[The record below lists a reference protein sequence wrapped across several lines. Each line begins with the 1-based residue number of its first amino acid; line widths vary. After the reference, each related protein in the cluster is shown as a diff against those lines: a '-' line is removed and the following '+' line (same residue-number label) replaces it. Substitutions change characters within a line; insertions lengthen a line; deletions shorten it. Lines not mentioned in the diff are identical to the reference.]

1 MQKVEFLLFPGF
13 QMLAYVLA
21 TETLRLANKCA
32 GEPLFEWETLTATQ
46 APVRASNGALV
57 APDRTGWRTGS
68 APELVLLC
76 AGYDPLQNVPASV
89 KAWLARMDRSGAT
102 LGGVDTGTVV
112 LAALGF
118 LDGHEAV
125 LHYEAEPGF
134 RETWP
139 DIAVSDRIYCHG
151 RRRLTAAGGIAT
163 SDAMLAWIASTASAA
178 LAAATSDAM
187 AHGEIRPPAAG
198 QRAET
203 TADPV
208 LQQMHRMM
216 AASLQ
221 DPRPLQE
228 IADSLRLSLKALRLR
243 CQRGLGMAPK
253 AYYLQLRLSYA
264 RDLLRNTEMP
274 VTEVGLA
281 AGFASPAS
289 FSRLF
294 KSRYQHSPR
303 ALRRR

>member
-1 MQKVEFLLFPGF
+1 MIKVDVLLFPGF

-32 GEPLFEWETLTATQ
+32 GEQLFQWETLTATQ
-46 APVRASNGALV
+46 EPVRASNGALV
-57 APDRTGWRTGS
+57 APDRTGWSGDRR
-68 APELVLLC
+68 PDLVLLC
-76 AGYDPLQNVPASV
+76 AGYDPLRSVPAGV
-89 KAWLARMDRSGAT
+89 RAWLSRQERSGAT

-139 DIAVSDRIYCHG
+139 GISVSDRIYCLG
-151 RRRLTAAGGIAT
+151 RRRLTAAGGSAT
-163 SDAMLAWIASTASAA
+163 GDAMLAWIASVASPG

-187 AHGEIRPPAAG
+187 AHGAIRPAGVG

-208 LQQMHRMM
+208 LQQMRRIMM
-216 AASLQ
+216 DNLQEPLPLTQIAASL
-221 DPRPLQE
+221 
-228 IADSLRLSLKALRLR
+228 ALSLKSLRLR
-243 CQRGLGMAPK
+243 CQRGLGMTPK

-264 RDLLRNTEMP
+264 RDLLCNTQMP

-294 KSRYQHSPR
+294 KSAYHHSPR
-303 ALRRR
+303 ALRRS